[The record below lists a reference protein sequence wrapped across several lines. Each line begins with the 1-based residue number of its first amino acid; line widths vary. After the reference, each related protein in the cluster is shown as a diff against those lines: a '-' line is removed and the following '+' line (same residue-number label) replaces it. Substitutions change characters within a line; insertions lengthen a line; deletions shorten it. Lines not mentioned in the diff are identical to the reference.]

1 MGAKIYKSSS
11 VEKCIELASLELE
24 IPLNEVQYSI
34 IEDKKILFK
43 RVVSISVDF
52 DENSEATEGDEVLQE
67 GQGSVRVE
75 DGKIII
81 KDPIEGKEP
90 AIIIPTKSI
99 RIMVDGLEI
108 TAKKQVFQHNIIE
121 LIFDENA
128 VARNMNIAISE
139 DKFEAFVTISYSP
152 QINYGLKDTI
162 EAHSIAFEAEVKEK
176 IMPPIYNIDEI
187 KEQLKANE
195 IVYGILVENL
205 EKCTNPDGVENL
217 IVAQGIVAVDDEDD
231 RVKIKVD
238 TDTEAKHLQADQNGK
253 VDFKSIGFVSGVK
266 PGDVLAVIYKGK
278 DGQDGI
284 DVFGKAKVH
293 KKGLRVKITAGDGCA
308 VKEENTIVAT
318 LEGKP
323 CMKGNTFFV
332 YKVHN
337 LQGDV
342 DIKSGDI
349 KFVGDVNISGNVKEG
364 MKVEAGN
371 SITVLKNVERATI
384 AATGNIA
391 ISGNVIT
398 STITAG
404 GHDVKNLKQM
414 ENMKNLKNQ
423 LTSLSETV
431 VQIKKFNLLGND
443 VQDGEAIKVLIEN
456 KFKQIPKTCIDIM
469 VSANPDRGDHE
480 SSLIILIKTKLMG
493 LGPLSIKN
501 YGEIDEILKITDA
514 NIEELNSSLALP
526 VNIKLPY
533 CQECTVNSSGDIF
546 FTGNGEYVSNITANG
561 NIYFESSQSVA
572 RGGEIKAKNEIKCK
586 KVGSTGG
593 VSTKLIVEK
602 EGHIWADVAYQNTQ
616 LVIGLR
622 KHDIEYPS
630 KDLHAFLNEKGEIVV
645 ESLKL

>member
-11 VEKCIELASLELE
+11 LEKCIELASLELE

-34 IEDKKILFK
+34 IEDKKSLFK

-52 DENSEATEGDEVLQE
+52 DENSETTNGDEVLEE
-67 GQGSVRVE
+67 GQGSIQVE
-75 DGKIII
+75 NGKIII
-81 KDPIEGKEP
+81 KDPIEGGEP
-90 AIIIPTKSI
+90 AIIIPNKSI

-128 VARNMNIAISE
+128 VSRNMNLAVSE
-139 DKFEAFVTISYSP
+139 DKFEAFITINYSP
-152 QINYGLKDTI
+152 KINYGLIDT
-162 EAHSIAFEAEVKEK
+162 EEVHSLVLKSEIKEK
-176 IMPPIYNIDEI
+176 VMPPIYTIDEI
-187 KEQLKANE
+187 KEQLTANE
-195 IVYGILVENL
+195 IVYGILIDNL
-205 EKCTNPDGVENL
+205 EKCTNPDGVDNL
-217 IVAQGIVAVDDEDD
+217 IVAQGIVTVDDEDD
-231 RVKIKVD
+231 KVKIKVD
-238 TDTEAKHLQADQNGK
+238 TDTEAKHLQTDQNGR

-266 PGDVLAVIYKGK
+266 PGDVLAVIHRGK

-284 DVFGKAKVH
+284 DVFGKAQVH
-293 KKGLRVKITAGDGCA
+293 KKGLRVKITAGDGCTI
-308 VKEENTIVAT
+308 KEENTIVAT
-318 LEGKP
+318 IEGKP
-323 CMKGNTFFV
+323 CLKGNTFFV

-371 SITVLKNVERATI
+371 SIEISKNVERATI
-384 AATGNIA
+384 TATGNIS
-391 ISGNVIT
+391 IGGSVIT

-404 GHDVKNLKQM
+404 GHDVKNLKQI
-414 ENMKNLKNQ
+414 ENMNNLKNQ

-431 VQIKKFNLLGND
+431 IQIKKFNLLGHD
-443 VQDGEAIKVLIEN
+443 VLDGEAIKVLIEN

-480 SSLIILIKTKLMG
+480 TSLIILIKAKLMG

-501 YGEIDEILKITDA
+501 YGELDELVKLIDE
-514 NIEELNSSLALP
+514 NIEELNYSLALP
-526 VNIKLPY
+526 VNVKLPY

-572 RGGEIKAKNEIKCK
+572 RGGELKAKNEIKCK

-616 LVIGLR
+616 IVIGLR

-630 KDLHAFLNEKGEIVV
+630 KDLHAFINEKGEIVV